1 MATIT
6 DSQNVVSSLETAPDR
21 LRAEIGSYFS
31 EISGLIETGRPFT
44 TYLFR
49 NYATGVKNHYITTIT
64 DNDQVLFPTK
74 RATIYLSGVEE
85 RFRDH
90 DQWQDYIRQTIAT
103 GTSFLDHQFDLD
115 LPENQIG
122 VVVKNF
128 HHPNYEDATK
138 TFPSNQLLN

>member
-6 DSQNVVSSLETAPDR
+6 DSQNVVNSLETAPDR

-31 EISGLIETGRPFT
+31 EIPTSIVDPLGNVTVTGASSYMFK
-44 TYLFR
+44 
-49 NYATGVKNHYITTIT
+49 NYAIGIKNHYITTIA

-103 GTSFLDHQFDLD
+103 GTSF
-115 LPENQIG
+115 
-122 VVVKNF
+122 
-128 HHPNYEDATK
+128 
-138 TFPSNQLLN
+138 